1 MPFLHL
7 TLWNVEWAKP
17 GTERGQLVE
26 ARLFAEAPDVVCVA
40 EGYPAMLGHAGHTIL
55 ADADHGYQTTDGR
68 RKVMLWSRN
77 PWVAV
82 DCGSEGGFPPGRLV
96 SGMTETPLGLIRFIA
111 VCIPWKSA
119 HVTTGQKNR
128 APWQDHI
135 HFLDALTGWLKPSN
149 VPTVLLGDFNQ
160 RIPRVAQPV
169 EVYERLSS
177 VLLLPLRVVTAGS
190 VAGAELPLIDHIA
203 VSGDLEPVEVRA
215 FSALGE
221 GGVKLSDHPG
231 IRARFSVSNGA

>member
-1 MPFLHL
+1 MSP
-7 TLWNVEWAKP
+7 
-17 GTERGQLVE
+17 
-26 ARLFAEAPDVVCVA
+26 
-40 EGYPAMLGHAGHTIL
+40 I
-55 ADADHGYQTTDGR
+55 
-68 RKVMLWSRN
+68 S
-77 PWVAV
+77 V